1 MSAPTPPTVAPRR
14 LPVAHLLGGL
24 LLIAVCVL
32 LSLQVYG
39 RIDDRTPALA
49 AARDVAAGQQLT
61 AADLRQVMVGAD
73 DGLPLVRAA
82 DLDQVVGRAAAV
94 PLRAGQLLAPSQLGP
109 SDWPP
114 SGQALIAVGVDEGHL
129 PAGVVPGAQ
138 ISIVTPATAPGIAT
152 TATPGT
158 KPPSLGTATPSP
170 TAPHTGAGAAVVQVR
185 GTVMAV
191 TTSAD
196 QSGSVVTVLV
206 LAADAPLLG
215 VPRSTDVAIIVWGA
229 A

>member
-1 MSAPTPPTVAPRR
+1 MTATTPPTVAPRR
-14 LPVAHLLGGL
+14 LPVGHLLGGL
-24 LLIAVCVL
+24 LLIVVCVL

-73 DGLPLVRAA
+73 DGVLLIPAA
-82 DLDQVVGRAAAV
+82 DLDRVVGRAAAV
-94 PLRAGQLLAPSQLGP
+94 PLRAGQLIAAPQLGP

-114 SGQALIAVGVDEGHL
+114 ADKALIAVGVEEGHL

-138 ISIVTPATAPGIAT
+138 ISVITPASAPGIAT
-152 TATPGT
+152 PGTKTPGT
-158 KPPSLGTATPSP
+158 APSASAP
-170 TAPHTGAGAAVVQVR
+170 TAAPAGTGTAVVQVR
-185 GTVMAV
+185 GTVVAV
-191 TTSAD
+191 TASAD

-206 LAADAPLLG
+206 PATDAPLLG

-229 A
+229 P